1 MSATGGMAIPRM
13 MMIVGAFGRDEP
25 LDALCSTITLR
36 RTYSSS
42 SFGGTD
48 MLHLASKRGAI
59 GRQMSRGPGEDRDGQ
74 AAQRRGKSERSVQA
88 EALPDGADAERAGAD
103 PGVEGQ
109 HDRTERPRAAQ
120 RV

>member
-1 MSATGGMAIPRM
+1 MRMYATRAMAMTTR
-13 MMIVGAFGRDEP
+13 MMIVAAFERDEP

-59 GRQMSRGPGEDRDGQ
+59 GRQMPRGPGEDRDGQ
-74 AAQRRGKSERSVQA
+74 AAQRGGKAERAVQA
-88 EALPDGADAERAGAD
+88 EPLPDSADA
-103 PGVEGQ
+103 
-109 HDRTERPRAAQ
+109 
-120 RV
+120 